1 MAPVEKDRRSR
12 MAISTVKA
20 TPKKDGAG
28 GQFTWGSMLD
38 VTDYEP
44 VGEAAGP
51 LVFTGP
57 APALGACS
65 SPPGC
70 SAGGFKVHREDFPA
84 LLPSGQSVWS
94 GPRVALS
101 AQRCLRGGAVDLF
114 DAQHPRHL
122 WAKKPHHASAG
133 YIVDHMGDS
142 IPHLSQYLAAPD
154 GTITRPVKKQDLKLI
169 AAAPTVA
176 KPHKH
181 QFTMRPAMPIHQPVR
196 SH

>member
-20 TPKKDGAG
+20 APKKDGAG

-44 VGEAAGP
+44 MGGAAGP

-57 APALGACS
+57 APALGSCS

-101 AQRCLRGGAVDLF
+101 AQSSLRSGAVDLF

-133 YIVDHMGDS
+133 YIVDHLRDS
-142 IPHLSQYLAAPD
+142 IPHLSKYLTAPSPD
-154 GTITRPVKKQDLKLI
+154 PVKKQDLKLI

>member
-101 AQRCLRGGAVDLF
+101 PQSLRGGSVDLF

-133 YIVDHMGDS
+133 YIVDHLPDS
-142 IPHLSQYLAAPD
+142 VPHLSKYLTAPSPD
-154 GTITRPVKKQDLKLI
+154 PVKKQDLKLI
-169 AAAPTVA
+169 VAAPTVA
-176 KPHKH
+176 RPSKH
-181 QFTMRPAMPIHQPVR
+181 QFAMRPPMPIHQPVR